1 MPPRG
6 RWRRAGAGAGV
17 RHAIA
22 PAVGAMDAAPDVAA
36 VRVHQ
41 ALRVAT
47 AGGTEAARQAGP
59 NTASS
64 PSTHIASMVAA
75 M

>member
-1 MPPRG
+1 MAPQHRVP
-6 RWRRAGAGAGV
+6 GV
-17 RHAIA
+17 RACVRHSIA
-22 PAVGAMDAAPDVAA
+22 PGADAMESEGGSASMH
-36 VRVHQ
+36 VHQ

-47 AGGTEAARQAGP
+47 AGGTDAARQAGP

>member
-6 RWRRAGAGAGV
+6 RWRRAGASV
-17 RHAIA
+17 RRPIA

-36 VRVHQ
+36 VRAHQ